1 MTSPT
6 PSQHQGKPV
15 HQTQQ
20 TQTQQT
26 LVQQAKQTQAQQMPR
41 PVQQQHPMPLTHP
54 YPHGAAGTPYTTPP
68 TAPFAPRRDPLAA
81 PDGSKPADRRLLA
94 ITSAAIILPIL
105 CDRLVFAWS
114 DANTY
119 TPWFDGFWL
128 AVIATVTVLFFR
140 TAHRSLMWC
149 FTTIATAMLCA
160 YAIAMHAAGKIDDSW
175 VTTTFLAVPCLT
187 MMSLQLSDGRFD
199 SHHPWLTV
207 KRWMLGWISPFTK
220 LNAVGSTL
228 SHAQHAIHAFSS
240 KNDDNTT
247 PSDSDS
253 TRSELHAGQMTTA
266 RRILLIIVVAVPLL
280 VALTALLASSDLV
293 FNYALRRMIGS
304 IDISEFVRHVLI
316 IVFLFPFCLS
326 ILAQTEV
333 TNRLRMHACTPAT
346 ASAAQPSQDKHAFD
360 TTVAAVVLALVLVL
374 YAMFCAIQFAFL
386 FSGRQLP
393 DGYTYSRYAR
403 EGFFQLLAV
412 VCVNLVGY
420 ALILCR
426 VRRTTPLTGMLIVL
440 IGETGVMLASALW
453 RLHLYIGAYGLT
465 WLRLESLTF
474 MWMLIAVLILCLV
487 RLFVPRL
494 PLATIGFILVVI
506 WYVALVLS
514 NPNNIIDAFNQAR
527 QITDAI

>member
-6 PSQHQGKPV
+6 PAQHQTEP
-15 HQTQQ
+15 TR
-20 TQTQQT
+20 
-26 LVQQAKQTQAQQMPR
+26 QAQQAQAQQTPR
-41 PVQQQHPMPLTHP
+41 PAQQPQPMPPAHP
-54 YPHGAAGTPYTTPP
+54 YPQGHAAMPP

-81 PDGSKPADRRLLA
+81 PDGSTPADRRLLA
-94 ITSAAIILPIL
+94 IACAAIILPIV

-128 AVIATVTVLFFR
+128 AVIAAIAILFFH

-149 FTTIATAMLCA
+149 FTTIATMMLCA
-160 YAIAMHAAGKIDDSW
+160 YALAMHTAGTIDDSW

-187 MMSLQLSDGRFD
+187 MVSLQLSDGGFD
-199 SHHPWLTV
+199 PHHPWLTV
-207 KRWMLGWISPFTK
+207 KRWLLGWLSPFTK

-228 SHAQHAIHAFSS
+228 KHAQHAIGALSQS
-240 KNDDNTT
+240 QDNASLTDT
-247 PSDSDS
+247 GAAG
-253 TRSELHAGQMTTA
+253 SERHAGHMTTA

-280 VALTALLASSDLV
+280 IALTALLASSDLV
-293 FNYALRRMIGS
+293 FDYALRRMIGS

-316 IVFLFPFCLS
+316 IAFLFPFCVS

-333 TNRLRMHACTPAT
+333 SNRMRMHACTPAT
-346 ASAAQPSQDKHAFD
+346 ASAAQARQDERTIDAA
-360 TTVAAVVLALVLVL
+360 VAAVVLALVLVL
-374 YAMFCAIQFAFL
+374 YALFCAIQFAFL

-393 DGYTYSRYAR
+393 DGYTYSQYAR

-412 VCVNLVGY
+412 VGVNLAGY
-420 ALILCR
+420 ALVLCR

-474 MWMLIAVLILCLV
+474 MWMLIAVLVLCLV

-494 PLATIGFILVVI
+494 PLATIGFILVVV

-514 NPNNIIDAFNQAR
+514 NPNSIIDSYNQAR

>member
-6 PSQHQGKPV
+6 PSQHQSEPV

-26 LVQQAKQTQAQQMPR
+26 QTQQTQAQQMPKSAQR
-41 PVQQQHPMPLTHP
+41 QHPMPPTRP
-54 YPHGAAGTPYTTPP
+54 YPQAVAGMPYTTPP
-68 TAPFAPRRDPLAA
+68 ATPFAPRRDPLAA
-81 PDGSKPADRRLLA
+81 PDGSTPADRRLLA
-94 ITSAAIILPIL
+94 IASAAIILPIL

-128 AVIATVTVLFFR
+128 AAIATVTVLFFR
-140 TAHRSLMWC
+140 TAHRSLMWW

-160 YAIAMHAAGKIDDSW
+160 YAIAMHAAGNIDDSW
-175 VTTTFLAVPCLT
+175 VTTTFLAIPCLL
-187 MMSLQLSDGRFD
+187 MMTLQISDGGFD
-199 SHHPWLTV
+199 PHHPWLTV
-207 KRWMLGWISPFTK
+207 KRWLHGWISPFTK

-228 SHAQHAIHAFSS
+228 RHAQHAIRALPQDQSS
-240 KNDDNTT
+240 A
-247 PSDSDS
+247 SS
-253 TRSELHAGQMTTA
+253 TGTDTAGSERRTEHMSTA

-304 IDISEFVRHVLI
+304 IDISEFVLHVLI
-316 IVFLFPFCLS
+316 IAFLFPFCLS

-333 TNRLRMHACTPAT
+333 NNRLRMHACTPAT
-346 ASAAQPSQDKHAFD
+346 ASAAQTSQDERTFD

-393 DGYTYSRYAR
+393 DGYTYSQYAR

-412 VCVNLVGY
+412 VCVNLAGY
-420 ALILCR
+420 ALILSR
-426 VRRTTPLTGMLIVL
+426 VRHTAALTGMLVVL

-494 PLATIGFILVVI
+494 PLATIGFILVVV

-514 NPNNIIDAFNQAR
+514 NPSNVIDAYNQAR

>member
-20 TQTQQT
+20 TRTQQT
-26 LVQQAKQTQAQQMPR
+26 LAQQTQAQQMPR

-54 YPHGAAGTPYTTPP
+54 YPHGAAGTPYTAPP

-140 TAHRSLMWC
+140 TAHRSLMWY

-253 TRSELHAGQMTTA
+253 TRSELHAGQITTA

-304 IDISEFVRHVLI
+304 IDISEFVLHVLI

-333 TNRLRMHACTPAT
+333 TNRLRMHACTPSGTGDAT
-346 ASAAQPSQDKHAFD
+346 ANRNERTFD

-393 DGYTYSRYAR
+393 DGYTYSQYAR

-412 VCVNLVGY
+412 VCVNLAGY

-426 VRRTTPLTGMLIVL
+426 VRHTAPLTGMLIVL

-494 PLATIGFILVVI
+494 PLATIGFILVVV

-514 NPNNIIDAFNQAR
+514 NPNNIIDAYNQAR

>member
-6 PSQHQGKPV
+6 PSQHQGEPV

-26 LVQQAKQTQAQQMPR
+26 LAQQAKQTQAQQMPR
-41 PVQQQHPMPLTHP
+41 PVQQRQPMTLTHP

-68 TAPFAPRRDPLAA
+68 TAPFAPRHDPLAA
-81 PDGSKPADRRLLA
+81 PDGSTPADRRLLA
-94 ITSAAIILPIL
+94 IASAAIILPIL

-149 FTTIATAMLCA
+149 FTTIATATLCA

-175 VTTTFLAVPCLT
+175 VTTTFLAVPCLL
-187 MMSLQLSDGRFD
+187 MMTLQISDGGFD
-199 SHHPWLTV
+199 PHHPWLTV
-207 KRWMLGWISPFTK
+207 KRWLLGWFSPFTK

-253 TRSELHAGQMTTA
+253 TRSESHAGQMTTA

-293 FNYALRRMIGS
+293 FNYALRRMVGS
-304 IDISEFVRHVLI
+304 IDISEFVLHVLI

-333 TNRLRMHACTPAT
+333 TNRLRMHACTPSGTGDAT
-346 ASAAQPSQDKHAFD
+346 ANRNERTFD

-374 YAMFCAIQFAFL
+374 YAMFCVIQFAFL

-393 DGYTYSRYAR
+393 DGYTYSQYAR

-412 VCVNLVGY
+412 VCVNLAGY

-426 VRRTTPLTGMLIVL
+426 VRHTAPLTGMLIVL

-494 PLATIGFILVVI
+494 PLATIGFILVVV

-514 NPNNIIDAFNQAR
+514 NPNNIIDAYNQAR